1 MVSDEHLAADEVE
14 IARAVL
20 RYLQDHPAAKDTLDG
35 IAQWWLLREW
45 SERKLKQVERAVSF
59 LVSQELVVE
68 SSRVGLSPYYQINT
82 GKNREISNMLKAS
95 EDQ

>member
-1 MVSDEHLAADEVE
+1 VVSDKHLAADEVE

-68 SSRVGLSPYYQINT
+68 SSRVGLPPCYQINR
-82 GKNREISNMLKAS
+82 GKHNEISNLLKAS
-95 EDQ
+95 EEQ